1 MNLESIT
8 NKIKE
13 NLEVKL
19 LRASTDGIT
28 AKLYLEID
36 GKEKLYE
43 LDQLTEQN
51 LIELIKKVK
60 LEMSKK

>member
-1 MNLESIT
+1 MNLKSIT

-28 AKLYLEID
+28 AKLY
-36 GKEKLYE
+36 
-43 LDQLTEQN
+43 QLTEQS
-51 LIELIKKVK
+51 LIKLIKKIK
-60 LEMSKK
+60 LEMR